1 MNNSLNHQGFMITVE
16 TINLEPWFLAKDIA
30 RFLNLKN
37 PSMMVRH
44 AKISKDFVRK
54 IPTNTIGGKQ
64 KMLYINKKGLN
75 DILDH
80 CKKYKTS
87 VLRNWIREQF

>member
-1 MNNSLNHQGFMITVE
+1 MNNSLNHQGFQITVE

-37 PSMMVRH
+37 PSMMIRY
-44 AKISKDFVRK
+44 ANISKEFIRK

-64 KMLYINKKGLN
+64 KMLYIHIKERENKDTN
-75 DILDH
+75 TI
-80 CKKYKTS
+80 
-87 VLRNWIREQF
+87 FF